1 MLLITVLIVLL
12 LLVVSVGSIYLIFRL
27 CKFTLGGSPFVV
39 TNKEQVP
46 PLLMFFFLEVELE
59 NQEHT
64 VSAIDTPN
72 EGSAPTGK
80 PASQVPPRASH
91 PCAVTSHY

>member
-1 MLLITVLIVLL
+1 V
-12 LLVVSVGSIYLIFRL
+12 
-27 CKFTLGGSPFVV
+27 GGSPFVV
-39 TNKEQVP
+39 TNQKYHPADVS
-46 PLLMFFFLEVELE
+46 LEVELE
-59 NQEHT
+59 NQKHT
-64 VSAIDTPN
+64 VSALDTP